1 VSTEPVE
8 LPGMIAS
15 VLGGDVVT
23 ARSGPNL
30 WWICLAAD
38 HGLASDVLGRLDS
51 TSMPSEALRM
61 FGRELLATGTSAGT
75 DAMVAKL
82 ELDVCGAWLTVSN
95 ASAARPV
102 VVRRAGW
109 VDLRGHPT
117 VALTDSASERFTD
130 DRVGLGPAD
139 VLVLHLGGS
148 PADAEL
154 NDSVIDASVMGTD
167 APPEVIAHAVRERM
181 GGLVAAVGVPAEL
194 GSEPLQRVASVTGIP
209 VDEVQSPGYPLGDLQ
224 PDLWKHPPRP
234 PRLARLRLSADRN
247 SVSAVRSLLDRLLAS
262 WRLDGRLD
270 PYDVKL
276 VATELA
282 ANAVIHTDAP
292 EAVSVRYLGDVVR
305 IEVSDGSPEQPQRRP
320 ATVDAGSGRGL
331 NLVDAIGSAWGT
343 EQVAGGKRVWC
354 DLAVT
359 TA

>member
-1 VSTEPVE
+1 MV
-8 LPGMIAS
+8 AS

-23 ARSGPNL
+23 LRSGPNL

-38 HGLASDVLGRLDS
+38 HGLASDILGRLDS
-51 TSMPSEALRM
+51 TSMPSDALRM
-61 FGRELLATGTSAGT
+61 FGHESMASGASGRT
-75 DAMVAKL
+75 DALVAKL
-82 ELDVCGAWLTVSN
+82 ELDVCGAWLTVAN

-109 VDLRGHPT
+109 VDLRGHPA
-117 VALTDSASERFTD
+117 VALTDPGSERFAD

-139 VLVLHLGGS
+139 VLVLHLGGNG
-148 PADAEL
+148 ADADL
-154 NDSVIDASVMGTD
+154 NDSVIDASVVGTG
-167 APPEVIAHAVRERM
+167 APPEAIAHAVRVRV
-181 GGLVAAVGVPAEL
+181 GGLVAALGVPAEL
-194 GSEPLQRVASVTGIP
+194 GSAPLQRVASVIGIP

-234 PRLARLRLSADRN
+234 PRLARLRLTSDRN
-247 SVSAVRSLLDRLLAS
+247 SVAAVRSLLDRLLAS

-282 ANAVIHTDAP
+282 ANAVVHTDTP

-305 IEVSDGSPEQPQRRP
+305 IEVSDGSPEQPRRRS
-320 ATVDAGSGRGL
+320 ARVDALSGRGL
-331 NLVDAIGSAWGT
+331 SLVEAIGSAWGT
-343 EQVAGGKRVWC
+343 EKVAGGKRVWC
-354 DLAVT
+354 DLPVT